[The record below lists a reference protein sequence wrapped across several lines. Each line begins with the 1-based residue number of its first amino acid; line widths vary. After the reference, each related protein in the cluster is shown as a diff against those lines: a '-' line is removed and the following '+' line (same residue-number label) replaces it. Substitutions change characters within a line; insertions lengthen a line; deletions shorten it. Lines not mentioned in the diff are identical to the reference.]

1 MNGAGAEIYC
11 LLVPLADG
19 RLLIPRT
26 CVAEVV
32 GYQVPAE
39 MGGAPPWYL
48 GIVGWSGRQL
58 PLVSFEGLCGQPI
71 VPASSRTR
79 IVLLHALGSRLEVGA
94 FGLVSQGFPQL
105 LRINADV
112 IRPDLLPGPME
123 RWPVLCRARM
133 LNDTPLI
140 PDFERIE
147 SLIAEETSVLA
158 N

>member
-1 MNGAGAEIYC
+1 MNVTGAEIYC
-11 LLVPLADG
+11 LLVPLAEG

-32 GYQVPAE
+32 GYQVPGE

-48 GIVGWSGRQL
+48 GVVSWNGRQL

-79 IVLLHALGSRLEVGA
+79 IVLLHALGSRLDAGT

-112 IRPDLLPGPME
+112 IRPDLLPNQME

-133 LNDTPLI
+133 LNDAPLI

-147 SLIAEETSVLA
+147 ALIAEETSVST